1 MTGRVIS
8 TGGLSKVFGSIPK
21 KEPLQKKS
29 YFQLHTPDGPS
40 KEFIRHAYQLL
51 STNSSGLTLIHYVG
65 NEKAAVD
72 FPHGNQ
78 KQNKERGYTRTCP
91 SVLRKLED
99 DCLTGTTSKIYK
111 SAITNIPPSTHMTVL
126 QPRND
131 KQVENIRTKQLQK
144 HRISHDALYNLHE
157 MAVDMPDFIQFV
169 PTQIWYVS
177 VVSERYWRN

>member
-1 MTGRVIS
+1 M
-8 TGGLSKVFGSIPK
+8 
-21 KEPLQKKS
+21 
-29 YFQLHTPDGPS
+29 
-40 KEFIRHAYQLL
+40 
-51 STNSSGLTLIHYVG
+51 IHYVG

-144 HRISHDALYNLHE
+144 HRISHDALYNLQE
-157 MAVDMPDFIQFV
+157 MDVEMPDFIQFV

-177 VVSERYWRN
+177 VVSEHNWRNWIGYSSIHHQLSCSHMTPPSSWVTSMSQYCVSDTHCSKKLLSF